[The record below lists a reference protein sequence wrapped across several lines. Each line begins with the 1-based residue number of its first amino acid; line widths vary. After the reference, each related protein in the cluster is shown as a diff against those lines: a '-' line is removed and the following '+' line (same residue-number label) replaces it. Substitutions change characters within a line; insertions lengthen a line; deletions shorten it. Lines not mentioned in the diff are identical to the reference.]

1 MSLTRH
7 PMLRFIGLGALLYL
21 AWHLLYEFIL
31 KPHTALDEV
40 VATNLV
46 DGTTWL
52 LDLFGYEVMDAATCA
67 RPHALGIVGGDCLQV
82 GAPCDGVVLFALFI
96 CFIAAFPGPWKM
108 RLWYIPLGLALI
120 HLSNLIRIASLV
132 LILFYSPESLAFNH
146 DYTFTIFVY
155 AVIFALWYS
164 WVGKSNLTPTPSDA

>member
-21 AWHLLYEFIL
+21 AWYLLYEFVL

-46 DGTTWL
+46 QGSTWL
-52 LDLFGYEVMDAATCA
+52 LELLSYEVMDAATCA
-67 RPHALGIVGGDCLQV
+67 RPNALGIVGGDCLQV

-96 CFIAAFPGPWKM
+96 CFIVAFPGPWKK

-155 AVIFALWYS
+155 VVIFALWYG
-164 WVGKSNLTPTPSDA
+164 WVGKAPLTATPTDA

>member
-7 PMLRFIGLGALLYL
+7 PMLRFIGLGALLFL

-40 VATNLV
+40 VATNLA

-82 GAPCDGVVLFALFI
+82 GAPCDGVVLFALFVNLHSHRRSFANKEPDDRHCFFI
-96 CFIAAFPGPWKM
+96 CNLSYHKIVLFAF
-108 RLWYIPLGLALI
+108 LAPYCRC
-120 HLSNLIRIASLV
+120 SKRR
-132 LILFYSPESLAFNH
+132 SPEKM
-146 DYTFTIFVY
+146 VY
-155 AVIFALWYS
+155 FGHCPNY
-164 WVGKSNLTPTPSDA
+164 